1 MQPYQTKT
9 VYDSKTGEA
18 ITLHGVD
25 ARERLACGL
34 ATEFPMVAIE
44 CNADGS
50 TSPEITG
57 DGTGEAIPP
66 IDSQK
71 PKRGR
76 KPKGE

>member
-25 ARERLACGL
+25 ARERIACGL
-34 ATEFPMVAIE
+34 ATEFPKAETVVE
-44 CNADGS
+44 SVVES
-50 TSPEITG
+50 TE
-57 DGTGEAIPP
+57 
-66 IDSQK
+66 QK

-76 KPKGE
+76 KARGE

>member
-25 ARERLACGL
+25 ARERIACGL
-34 ATEFPMVAIE
+34 ATEFPKTETVVESVI
-44 CNADGS
+44 D
-50 TSPEITG
+50 
-57 DGTGEAIPP
+57 EATE
-66 IDSQK
+66 QK